1 MARKKEKPL
10 ARWLVLNTGTELYVR
25 NKKPVLTQRA
35 FVDLVV
41 KAIKNNQELENP
53 DGAYTA
59 HILTIEHG
67 APELGEFSNA
77 FMDAARRRASGDPQD
92 VYAEDSKTL
101 GLED

>member
-10 ARWLVLNTGTELYVR
+10 ARWLVLNTGTELYVV

-41 KAIKNNQELENP
+41 AQINKDSQLENP
-53 DGAYTA
+53 DGEHTA

-77 FMDAARRRASGDPQD
+77 FMDAARAVADGTVRT
-92 VYAEDSKTL
+92 EDYEIL
-101 GLED
+101 GIEED